1 MVKKII
7 SVLTAAIIISLP
19 SITTMAATV
28 EADDATGYTQ
38 KVVSQNIIGNPSGSA
53 ALISDDDPLLD
64 GHFYNGELVN
74 GSICNSKNEA
84 EQVLAYDRAHL
95 NTINNTD
102 AANEDTASTSASNVY
117 PVTGKFVG
125 IDNDGNFFFTIHS
138 SGSNSGRYSAA
149 SEMPVQTKA
158 QLYNESSDNTYTND
172 NQSYIVTLT
181 GPNGVVGSYRGY
193 ADNVRGGLTFST
205 SGVVGVYNVKV
216 AVSGL
221 SKNVYLNGSGSIDF

>member
-53 ALISDDDPLLD
+53 ARISDDDPLLD

-221 SKNVYLNGSGSIDF
+221 SKNVDLNGSGSIDF

>member
-74 GSICNSKNEA
+74 GSICYSKNEA

-95 NTINNTD
+95 NTIDSSD
-102 AANEDTASTSASNVY
+102 AANEDTASASNVY

-205 SGVVGVYNVKV
+205 SGAVGVYNVKV
-216 AVSGL
+216 TVSGL